1 MNSILR
7 QTRELSFTAADG
19 QSLDF
24 RIEVFEHDEAPA
36 DESRFRVRVWIYELV
51 RLPLIPLGSAGGD
64 YTDDTVLVIS
74 DSFDGFEHHG
84 GTADSAADA
93 CIAMMKERLRGIL

>member
-1 MNSILR
+1 M
-7 QTRELSFTAADG
+7 AANG
-19 QSLDF
+19 EAIEF
-24 RIEVFEHDEAPA
+24 RLEVFEQDEAVA
-36 DESRFRVRVWIYELV
+36 GGSRFRVRVWIYELV

-64 YTDDTVLVIS
+64 YTDATVLVIS

-93 CIAMMKERLRGIL
+93 CIALMRERLGVQ

>member
-74 DSFDGFEHHG
+74 DSLDGFEHHG

-93 CIAMMKERLRGIL
+93 CMTLMRERLGVQ

>member
-51 RLPLIPLGSAGGD
+51 RLPLIPLAV
-64 YTDDTVLVIS
+64 TD
-74 DSFDGFEHHG
+74 
-84 GTADSAADA
+84 
-93 CIAMMKERLRGIL
+93 